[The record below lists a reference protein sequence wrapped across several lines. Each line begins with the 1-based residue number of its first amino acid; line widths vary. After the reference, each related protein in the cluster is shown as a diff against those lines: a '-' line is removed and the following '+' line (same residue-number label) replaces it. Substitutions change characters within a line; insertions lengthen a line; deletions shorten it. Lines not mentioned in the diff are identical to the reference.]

1 MKKLLLLPPLFLC
14 LSAASQDAQDST
26 TIDTAGFRQETEAL
40 AALAKRASEI
50 KYQTGPITLE
60 NGIGL
65 TVPAG
70 YKFIPSNDAEW
81 IVYDLWGNP
90 RSSGIMGMI
99 VKEDYEVLNEGG
111 WAFIL
116 TFDKMG
122 YVEDDDASKIDYDDL
137 LKEMQSGEAEENK
150 EREKMG
156 YGSIHML
163 GWASKPYYDEK
174 NKVLHWAKSLKFSGS
189 EDTTLNYDVRVLG
202 RYGVLSMNAVGNI
215 HDLND
220 IKANIPAVT
229 KIAHFTSGNAYADFD
244 SKIDKV
250 AAVTIG
256 GLVAGKVLAKAGILA
271 LLLKNIKLVFL
282 AIAGAGGFIWRKISG
297 RKKEED
303 TFDEPAAN
311 APTTEA

>member
-1 MKKLLLLPPLFLC
+1 MKKILLLPVLFFSLTV
-14 LSAASQDAQDST
+14 SAQNAQDSSSL
-26 TIDTAGFRQETEAL
+26 DTALLRQQTEAIE
-40 AALAKRASEI
+40 ALSKRAGEI
-50 KYQTGPITLE
+50 KFQTGPVTLE

-65 TVPAG
+65 NVPPG

-99 VKEDYEVLNEGG
+99 VKADYEVLSEGG

-122 YVEDDDASKIDYDDL
+122 YVKDDDASKIDYDDL

-150 EREKMG
+150 EREKNG
-156 YGSIHML
+156 YGAIHML

-174 NKVLHWAKSLKFSGS
+174 NKVLHWAKSLKFAAN

-202 RYGVLSMNAVGNI
+202 RYGVLSLNAVGNI
-215 HDLND
+215 GDLDD
-220 IKANIPAVT
+220 IRQNIPAVT

-244 SKIDKV
+244 SNVDAV

-271 LLLKNIKLVFL
+271 LLLKNIKLVIL
-282 AIAGAGGFIWRKISG
+282 AIAGAGGFIWKKISG
-297 RKKEED
+297 RKKEES
-303 TFDEPAAN
+303 FEEPAAEH
-311 APTTEA
+311 TTPE

>member
-1 MKKLLLLPPLFLC
+1 MKKCLFLPALLLSLLVLG
-14 LSAASQDAQDST
+14 QDAQDT
-26 TIDTAGFRQETEAL
+26 TAIDTAYIRKQTEAL
-40 AALAKRASEI
+40 EALSKRAGEI
-50 KYQTGPITLE
+50 KFQTGPITLE

-65 TVPAG
+65 NVPAG

-90 RSSGIMGMI
+90 RSSGIMGML
-99 VKEDYEVLNEGG
+99 VKENYEVLNEGG

-122 YVEDDDASKIDYDDL
+122 YVEDGDASKIDYDDL

-156 YGSIHML
+156 FGAIHML
-163 GWASKPYYDEK
+163 GWASKPYYDDK
-174 NKVLHWAKSLKFSGS
+174 NKVLHWAKSLKFSGN

-215 HDLND
+215 RDLND
-220 IKANIPAVT
+220 IKENISAVT
-229 KIAHFTSGNAYADFD
+229 KIAQFTSGNAYADFD
-244 SKIDKV
+244 SKIDEV

-271 LLLKNIKLVFL
+271 LLLKNIKLIFL
-282 AIAGAGGFIWRKISG
+282 AIAGAGGFIWKKISG
-297 RKKEED
+297 RKKEES
-303 TFDEPAAN
+303 FEEPAAE
-311 APTTEA
+311 TQQTEA